1 MILLTWSR
9 TGGLRRIE
17 GTTSLGRGGWVEF
30 DLVRIVMVMLMIMG
44 RIMVVTL
51 KSRAE
56 FHLFF
61 KVSLSCTIVS
71 LSGM

>member
-30 DLVRIVMVMLMIMG
+30 DLVRIVMVMITIMGLMIL
-44 RIMVVTL
+44 VTL
-51 KSRAE
+51 KSRTYR
-56 FHLFF
+56 FF
-61 KVSLSCTIVS
+61 NVSLSCTIVS

>member
-30 DLVRIVMVMLMIMG
+30 DLVMIVLIVMVMIMIM
-44 RIMVVTL
+44 
-51 KSRAE
+51 SRMIAIGNA
-56 FHLFF
+56 
-61 KVSLSCTIVS
+61 KKQN
-71 LSGM
+71 